1 MLWIILFAVTVLIL
15 FIKTRNRMNRYKK
28 ISDLALLR
36 LELDRLQKN
45 GNFDEKYFASARKKI
60 DYAITRIF
68 IEEDG
73 LQPGTGLWL
82 KRRNDAWQ
90 NLASSL
96 NLDPREA
103 PWRPKRTEERQN
115 ESAAT
120 VQTALITPPQPVK
133 PAPVSKP
140 VPPPLPIHA
149 EKAVVKIQTETVLS
163 VKTQTVASDSV
174 KQPGDL
180 PKTVQESAKPES
192 GASAPVKQTVTLPTP
207 VPASPAKPVLQKTPA
222 KVSAPAAPKVIQKEK
237 PRDTS
242 LFAWEAQKPGQLE
255 QLMQKVTGWSRL
267 LIPFLIQN
275 IGWFVSCFSFV
286 SGSVFLISYSEGFL
300 RLLLIC
306 LCLLAYTLL
315 TLFGAW
321 HIRRKKPE
329 LRTAANV
336 LTTLG
341 MLLIPLSIASGIRLA
356 NVHLVAGAGLTL
368 LSFGIFWYCAQLA
381 SGTMDRS
388 LQGLHPRLFMA
399 MTAVQMAVPAVI
411 HFPFWYMMA
420 LFHLLLLLV
429 LGYSLIRFSKD
440 WLRSIFLDR
449 QKTAY
454 YAAGTL
460 VYTAGVSFIHLT
472 WSYPSSVSAAY
483 YGPFLMLL
491 SALLFYTDAEC
502 KQWVKE
508 YTFLSRFTIAVY
520 AISVTAILLSLG
532 NHFSR
537 ITTLS
542 MGLAVY
548 GTVIWRYLTITPFW
562 LLTGC
567 FSALYA
573 LLILQYIPAQTHFLA
588 SLPGLA
594 GLLGIQI
601 WAIKRNARSLAL
613 TVFRIRGGLGTG
625 LAIWSLANSSS
636 GFTGFATCLFL
647 TVFVYI
653 SMRHAPEYLLDS
665 VKIFQ
670 KGMPENKRDLRDTKL
685 FYAVLFCSVLT
696 MFYAPIWP
704 GILWHGQFA
713 ASLILLSAAWSELA
727 LGMFRSQSE
736 TVSPRVPML
745 LNASLLSVF
754 SAIALMHHFMPRSE
768 QILFLI
774 PVMAMGSVILFRQS
788 LVFRDRFLFSLA
800 LVMGGA
806 SGAFIKHSFFPGL
819 SVGMASMLISLSLW
833 FITWHLE
840 RMHRIRAVLKAD
852 NPQESKPL
860 FTLLGI
866 HEIRPR
872 SIPEAFGLP
881 LTCAMIFLWGLGLFK
896 AGLYLLHTGPD
907 FAWIVSASLAS
918 VLTVLIM
925 ARFRMLYFFSIPV
938 LMGMGI
944 FLTVMKPFI
953 SWEIPSICLA
963 VSSYALAIWL
973 IVRQCLDSAKLFRIA
988 EILLLTGGH
997 NGGGRE
1003 QIGFMTH
1010 KTGYLLTLCSTAVAV
1025 LFWIDQTGISVLPVL
1040 AVSIILTFLSGRLY
1054 SKPAYTYDVLALI
1067 FITVLMVHTE
1077 FLQIK
1082 NTSLLLT
1089 DPRTGM
1095 LMTFAGLCI
1104 MAFGR
1109 WLKKREPENLPE
1121 TVSDARI
1128 RPFFHF
1134 STLLIFSAGSQEL
1147 LLTLSGMKIN
1157 FMLIAGLLISG
1168 FGLLALHHCRKQYLP
1183 NISGL
1188 ALICLSLLCLQ
1199 IFVFHPGGAFDFWP
1213 SQGDRWITIALMSM
1227 TLAFLSVSSGS
1238 SKYFSATYIS
1248 SFRQMAWISYLW
1260 TACKAVPLFADV
1272 FMGIP
1277 GSAFIPC
1284 FFALMA
1290 ISFFP
1295 LTEKISHAPNW
1306 RGIVLLF
1313 LATGIFFSTVPLTV
1327 LPVGMNA
1334 AVPIWSWTL
1343 LIFGT
1348 ILLPYWNEKF
1358 PVWSVESVFWPWA
1371 GLMLAVFY
1379 LPATE
1384 GIFTAMLN
1392 LSYWIGLSV
1401 FFFLMLRNQS
1411 DAILVWLSVICM
1423 SFAAF
1428 TFLHQWIPDTADL
1441 YLLMMGCLAWGNI
1454 LLAMIPLWPHCRS
1467 LLIWMGW
1474 KEFDPVPSLRAVP
1487 SLIFGAALLLSAYL
1501 NCALVLVKNTS
1512 VSETYLLLTTLL
1524 LCLSF
1529 MHLYLRNRSNP
1540 EAHGIFLS
1548 LFCLVLGFKIEF
1560 SALPSLSLILTIWS
1574 ALLTVSG
1581 ILWYNRQ
1588 KKMET
1593 ESVPVSSS
1601 PLFSALSDWMSLSPF
1616 IALISLIFLPV
1627 GSFAETVLTIAML
1640 SIVMAILGQFRHQPF
1655 MKKMS
1660 RILGL
1665 VLLHMWPLAF
1675 LPAKKG
1681 AAFTIWQILPMLAA
1695 QFDRIQILF
1704 PWYALELAL
1713 LAWTILALRYLVAGQ
1728 TGEKYPFLRRIKL
1741 RFHFIATLS
1750 LCEWGLHLYL
1760 FAHQTFSGNVQYAWI
1775 QASAFLTAGILLMAL
1790 GLRQMKLSPASAWVY
1805 ALSAIAGLT
1814 GFYLRLII
1822 LGPVSLCIWDS
1833 ALLLSAAWILA
1844 IWSRFTESEI
1854 FSAPMQRISTLLSI
1868 GLLFTFPWQTGSV
1881 HASTILMLTGLLY
1894 LSQYHATE
1902 KSLFLYIGSV
1912 LINAALY
1919 LWIPLWSQRSNLMQI
1934 YAIPASLTVL
1944 AILHLHRKELRRSVL
1959 NASRLTAV
1967 CVLYGAVSLDLF
1979 LRPELSV
1986 FILALGLSLA
1996 GIIAGIAMRV
2006 RAFLY
2011 GGVVFMVMNVT
2022 AQMFRFYPEQG
2033 LGKGIVLVAMGAFI
2047 MSAMIWFSLRREEIL
2062 KRFRI
2067 IRADLEVWE

>member
-1 MLWIILFAVTVLIL
+1 MLWIILFTVIVLIL
-15 FIKTRNRMNRYKK
+15 FVRKQKWIGKYKI
-28 ISDLALLR
+28 ISDLTLLR

-45 GNFDEKYFASARKKI
+45 GNFDEKSFDSARKKI

-120 VQTALITPPQPVK
+120 VQTAPITPPPPAK
-133 PAPVSKP
+133 SAPVSKP
-140 VPPPLPIHA
+140 VPPPLPVHA
-149 EKAVVKIQTETVLS
+149 EKAVVNVQTETVLS
-163 VKTQTVASDSV
+163 VKTQTVPTDSV
-174 KQPGDL
+174 KQ
-180 PKTVQESAKPES
+180 TEVSQTAQEV
-192 GASAPVKQTVTLPTP
+192 ASAPVKQKVALPLS
-207 VPASPAKPVLQKTPA
+207 VPASPEKPILQQNQVKI
-222 KVSAPAAPKVIQKEK
+222 SAPASPKTIQKEK

-242 LFAWEAQKPGQLE
+242 RFAWEAQKPGQLE
-255 QLMQKVTGWSRL
+255 LLMQKVTGWSRL

-356 NVHLVAGAGLTL
+356 NVHLPAGAGLTL
-368 LSFGIFWYCAQLA
+368 ISFGIFWYCAQLA

-388 LQGLHPRLFMA
+388 LQGLHPRLFMM
-399 MTAVQMAVPAVI
+399 MTAVQMAVPI
-411 HFPFWYMMA
+411 IIRFPFWYMMA
-420 LFHLLLLLV
+420 LFHLLLLLL

-440 WLRSIFLDR
+440 WFRSIFLD
-449 QKTAY
+449 QEKIAY

-460 VYTAGVSFIHLT
+460 VYAAAVSFIHVT

-483 YGPFLMLL
+483 YAPFLMLL

-573 LLILQYIPAQTHFLA
+573 LLILQHIPAQTHFLA

-625 LAIWSLANSSS
+625 LAIWSLANTSP

-647 TVFVYI
+647 TVFIYI
-653 SMRHAPEYLLDS
+653 SLRHAPEYLLNS
-665 VKIFQ
+665 VKFFQ

-685 FYAVLFCSVLT
+685 FYAVLFCSIMTVV
-696 MFYAPIWP
+696 YAPVWP
-704 GILWHGQFA
+704 GILWQTQFA

-727 LGMFRSQSE
+727 LGMFRRQNE
-736 TVSPRVPML
+736 NISPRVPMM

-774 PVMAMGSVILFRQS
+774 PVMAIDSVILFRQS
-788 LVFRDRFLFSLA
+788 LIFRDRFLFSLA

-806 SGAFIKHSFFPGL
+806 SGAFIKHTFFPGF
-819 SVGMASMLISLSLW
+819 SVGIASMLISMTLW
-833 FITWHLE
+833 IITWYLE
-840 RMHRIRAVLKAD
+840 RMHRIRAMLTTD
-852 NPQESKPL
+852 NPQETKPL

-866 HEIRPR
+866 HEIRPLT
-872 SIPEAFGLP
+872 IHQAFGLP

-918 VLTVLIM
+918 VLTVLLM

-938 LMGMGI
+938 LMGLGI

-953 SWEIPSICLA
+953 SWEIPSISLA

-1010 KTGYLLTLCSTAVAV
+1010 KTGYLLIFCSTAVAV

-1040 AVSIILTFLSGRLY
+1040 AVSIIFTFLSGRLY

-1067 FITVLMVHTE
+1067 FITVLMLHAE

-1082 NTSLLLT
+1082 NTGLLLT
-1089 DPRTGM
+1089 DQRTGM
-1095 LMTFAGLCI
+1095 LMTFAGLGI

-1109 WLKKREPENLPE
+1109 WLKKRDSENVPE

-1134 STLLIFSAGSQEL
+1134 STLLLFSAGSQEL
-1147 LLTLSGMKIN
+1147 LLTVSGMKIN
-1157 FMLIAGLLISG
+1157 FMLIAGLLIAG
-1168 FGLLALHHCRKQYLP
+1168 CGLLALHHCRKEYWP

-1213 SQGDRWITIALMSM
+1213 SQGDRWISIAIMSM
-1227 TLAFLSVSSGS
+1227 TLAFVSVSAGI
-1238 SKYFSATYIS
+1238 SKYIPVYQS
-1248 SFRQMAWISYLW
+1248 SFRQTAWISYLW

-1272 FMGIP
+1272 FTEIP
-1277 GSAFIPC
+1277 ASAFIPC
-1284 FFALMA
+1284 FFAVMGFT
-1290 ISFFP
+1290 FFP
-1295 LTEKISHAPNW
+1295 LTKNVFHAPNW

-1313 LATGIFFSTVPLTV
+1313 LATGIFFSTVPLSG

-1334 AVPIWSWTL
+1334 AVPIWAWTL
-1343 LIFGT
+1343 LISGT
-1348 ILLPYWNEKF
+1348 ILLPYWNGKF

-1371 GLMLAVFY
+1371 GLMLAVLY
-1379 LPATE
+1379 LPVTK

-1428 TFLHQWIPDTADL
+1428 TFLHQMIPNTADL

-1467 LLIWMGW
+1467 LLIWLGW
-1474 KEFDPVPSLRAVP
+1474 KDFDLIPPLRTVP
-1487 SLIFGAALLLSAYL
+1487 SLIFALALMLSVYL
-1501 NCALVLVKNTS
+1501 NTLIPLVRNTS
-1512 VSETYLLLTTLL
+1512 VSETYLLLTTVL

-1540 EAHGIFLS
+1540 AAQGIFLS

-1574 ALLTVSG
+1574 ALLTAAG
-1581 ILWYNRQ
+1581 ILWHNRQ

-1616 IALISLIFLPV
+1616 IALTTLLFLPI
-1627 GSFAETVLTIAML
+1627 GSFAEAVLTIALL
-1640 SIVMAILGQFRHQPF
+1640 SILMAILGEFRHHAF

-1660 RILGL
+1660 RLLGL
-1665 VLLHMWPLAF
+1665 LLLHMWPLAF

-1681 AAFTIWQILPMLAA
+1681 AAFTIWQLWPILMA
-1695 QFDRIQILF
+1695 QFQRLQVLF

-1713 LAWTILALRYLVAGQ
+1713 LAWAILALRNFAAGQ
-1728 TGEKYPFLRRIKL
+1728 AGEKYPFLRRIKL

-1790 GLRQMKLSPASAWVY
+1790 GLRQMKLFPASAWVY

-1833 ALLLSAAWILA
+1833 ALILFAAWILA

-1854 FSAPMQRISTLLSI
+1854 FSAPMQRISTMLSI

-1881 HASTILMLTGLLY
+1881 HASSILMLTGLLY
-1894 LSQYHATE
+1894 FSQYHATE

-1919 LWIPLWSQRSNLMQI
+1919 LWIPLWSQKSNLLQI

-1967 CVLYGAVSLDLF
+1967 CVLYAAVSLDLF

-2022 AQMFRFYPEQG
+2022 SQMFRFYPEQG